1 MTFANPEVGTI
12 TMRELL
18 SHHSG
23 AKHAT
28 AVFAPVSFLRPFR
41 FCMEKRS
48 FVKTG
53 SVQALAGQLKQNGVC
68 LHAGLP
74 RLPGNLHGTPQ
85 VRKCHFLR
93 QFYIKCIILPR
104 QARDKHKENSKKCR
118 FLAAVGGRR
127 LRHYCSDRGR
137 PHRTADSEGM
147 CGNGRATDHS
157 VVVGGDGGR
166 EDR

>member
-1 MTFANPEVGTI
+1 
-12 TMRELL
+12 MRELL

-85 VRKCHFLR
+85 NQFTNYSQVCESGSLEPFTHKC
-93 QFYIKCIILPR
+93 
-104 QARDKHKENSKKCR
+104 
-118 FLAAVGGRR
+118 
-127 LRHYCSDRGR
+127 
-137 PHRTADSEGM
+137 
-147 CGNGRATDHS
+147 TDLFTKTGS
-157 VVVGGDGGR
+157 GQT
-166 EDR
+166 